1 MNGRVYSTE
10 EKLTYVDEFKTS
22 GITKAEFSR
31 LKNIPVTTL
40 KNWLRL
46 DKAMEFGEINLSEPT
61 QEVAKP
67 VIKKTTV
74 FAGENIRIELKE
86 GFDKQ
91 FLRKIVEVLINDS

>member
-1 MNGRVYSTE
+1 MNGRVYSTQ
-10 EKLTYVDEFKTS
+10 EKLAYVDEFKTS

-46 DKAMEFGEINLSEPT
+46 DKAMEFGEINLSEPA